1 MFVFYTEE
9 GSGDARTPLTVAL
22 NYQQFSVVKVL
33 IDAGANINKPVRAG
47 NFHDEVPL
55 RLTLFEG
62 RMEFIR
68 LLIGA
73 GSDVTS
79 GDWNGAIGLN
89 LYWPGHAS
97 TAFCKEFLILFM
109 QAGGTIN
116 VGHIIG
122 HNQDWYDHMG
132 GFGRPVH
139 VDEELQMYR
148 DGTLYKFNILDM
160 CRIVIRKKLIE
171 HVHGKSIVP
180 AIKSLPLPMK
190 MKRFLSFGCVS
201 EQ

>member
-68 LLIGA
+68 LLIGS

-89 LYWPGHAS
+89 LDWPGHAS

-122 HNQDWYDHMG
+122 HNQDWSDHMG

-148 DGTLYKFNILDM
+148 DGSLYKFNILDM

-171 HVHGKSIVP
+171 HAQGKSILP

-190 MKRFLSFGCVS
+190 MKSFLSFGCVS